1 MFIGLVLQPIFIGYL
16 IYTGGE
22 VSAHNT
28 MMNESRHTPAVEE
41 STVLEGEQILIL
53 KNKRKKM

>member
-1 MFIGLVLQPIFIGYL
+1 
-16 IYTGGE
+16 
-22 VSAHNT
+22 

-41 STVLEGEQILIL
+41 STVLEGEQIL